1 MRSSYSTLLIQ
12 TIKNR
17 PARRGQLLTKR
28 FFIKSLLHFCLEI
41 RYPIGSNSVETHVIL
56 QEGIFG

>member
-17 PARRGQLLTKR
+17 PARRDQLLTKR